1 MPRLAVFMPHSR
13 PFSAGALCSQATAQQ
28 GCKALVRH
36 HSPAPGKGSHIYSL
50 SFCPCVPGVLEHS
63 TPPQHGGVFYCR
75 KAVTTVPSITPK
87 QERFCQ
93 EYIVDYNGAQAAVRA
108 GYAANSARKTASRLL
123 TNADILARV
132 RELQREQTARLALT
146 QDYVLQQLVDTYRCC
161 REPEPVLVYDP
172 DAGGMVES
180 GKYQFDSKGALHAL
194 ELIGKH
200 LGMYQDKLK
209 LDAKLDTGQLGKVL
223 EQLGAPDG

>member
-1 MPRLAVFMPHSR
+1 M
-13 PFSAGALCSQATAQQ
+13 
-28 GCKALVRH
+28 
-36 HSPAPGKGSHIYSL
+36 
-50 SFCPCVPGVLEHS
+50 
-63 TPPQHGGVFYCR
+63 
-75 KAVTTVPSITPK
+75 PSITPK

-146 QDYVLQQLVDTYRCC
+146 QDYVLQQLVDTYRRCPGPGAGPEIPRLVEPYRGC
-161 REPEPVLVYDP
+161 GEPEPVLVYDP

-180 GKYQFDSKGALHAL
+180 GKYQFDSKGALRAL

>member
-13 PFSAGALCSQATAQQ
+13 PLAGALCSQATAQQ
-28 GCKALVRH
+28 GCKALVRP
-36 HSPAPGKGSHIYSL
+36 HSPAPGKGSHIIL
-50 SFCPCVPGVLEHS
+50 SFLLSVRAGGIFNIP
-63 TPPQHGGVFYCR
+63 PPQHGGVFYCR

-93 EYIVDYNGAQAAVRA
+93 EYIVDYNGTQAAVRA

-180 GKYQFDSKGALHAL
+180 GKYQFDSKGALRAL

>member
-13 PFSAGALCSQATAQQ
+13 PFGRGAVFSSNGTARVQGPCAAPLPGTRQRLIQQ
-28 GCKALVRH
+28 K
-36 HSPAPGKGSHIYSL
+36 L
-50 SFCPCVPGVLEHS
+50 SFLLPVRA
-63 TPPQHGGVFYCR
+63 GVFYCR

-180 GKYQFDSKGALHAL
+180 GKYQFDSKGALRAL

>member
-1 MPRLAVFMPHSR
+1 MHRLAVFMPRSR
-13 PFSAGALCSQATAQQ
+13 PFGRGAVFPGNGTARVQ
-28 GCKALVRH
+28 GPCA
-36 HSPAPGKGSHIYSL
+36 APLPGTRQRLTHLL
-50 SFCPCVPGVLEHS
+50 SFLLPVRA
-63 TPPQHGGVFYCR
+63 GVFYCR

-172 DAGGMVES
+172 DADGMVES
-180 GKYQFDSKGALHAL
+180 GKYQFDSKGALRAL

>member
-1 MPRLAVFMPHSR
+1 MPRLAVFMPRSR

-28 GCKALVRH
+28 GCKTLARP
-36 HSPAPGKGSHIYSL
+36 HSPAPGKGSHISL
-50 SFCPCVPGVLEHS
+50 SFLLSVRA
-63 TPPQHGGVFYCR
+63 GVFYCR

-93 EYIVDYNGAQAAVRA
+93 EYIIDYNGAQAAIRA
-108 GYAANSARKTASRLL
+108 GYAENSARKTASRML

-161 REPEPVLVYDP
+161 REPEPVMVYDA
-172 DAGGMVES
+172 DAGSMVES
-180 GKYQFDSKGALHAL
+180 GKYQFDSKGALRAL

-209 LDAKLDTGQLGKVL
+209 LDAKLNTGQLGKVL
-223 EQLGAPDG
+223 EQLEVPDG

>member
-1 MPRLAVFMPHSR
+1 MPGFIK
-13 PFSAGALCSQATAQQ
+13 T
-28 GCKALVRH
+28 
-36 HSPAPGKGSHIYSL
+36 
-50 SFCPCVPGVLEHS
+50 S

-75 KAVTTVPSITPK
+75 KAVTTVPAITPK

-161 REPEPVLVYDP
+161 RKPEPVLVYDP

-180 GKYQFDSKGALHAL
+180 GKYQFDSKGALRAL

>member
-1 MPRLAVFMPHSR
+1 MPRLAIFMPRSR

-28 GCKALVRH
+28 GCKALVRP
-36 HSPAPGKGSHIYSL
+36 HSRHRQRLTHLL
-50 SFCPCVPGVLEHS
+50 SFLLSVRA
-63 TPPQHGGVFYCR
+63 GVFYCR

-108 GYAANSARKTASRLL
+108 GYAANSARKTASRML

-180 GKYQFDSKGALHAL
+180 GKYQFDSKGALRAL

-200 LGMYQDKLK
+200 LGMYQNKLK

-223 EQLGAPDG
+223 EQLGALDG

>member
-1 MPRLAVFMPHSR
+1 M
-13 PFSAGALCSQATAQQ
+13 
-28 GCKALVRH
+28 
-36 HSPAPGKGSHIYSL
+36 
-50 SFCPCVPGVLEHS
+50 PGVIKIFP
-63 TPPQHGGVFYCR
+63 PPQHGGVFYCR

-93 EYIVDYNGAQAAVRA
+93 EYIVDYNGTQAAVRA
-108 GYAANSARKTASRLL
+108 GYAANSARKTASRML

-180 GKYQFDSKGALHAL
+180 GKYQFDSKGALRAL

-200 LGMYQDKLK
+200 LGMYQDKLR

-223 EQLGAPDG
+223 EQLGVPDG

>member
-13 PFSAGALCSQATAQQ
+13 PFGRGAVFPSNGTARVQ
-28 GCKALVRH
+28 GPCAPPLPGTRQRLTHFTLFPFVR
-36 HSPAPGKGSHIYSL
+36 ACRGI
-50 SFCPCVPGVLEHS
+50 
-63 TPPQHGGVFYCR
+63 YCR

-180 GKYQFDSKGALHAL
+180 GKYQFDSKGALRAL